1 MATFWAKQPG
11 RTYLLGSVL
20 AWGLLGMFLRT
31 LGTGDPETA
40 VFVGFGAGV
49 TTITLD
55 CRYRKRMRMGPFD
68 LSSSTIFT
76 IFPTWTWG
84 VVVLCLAAYIATE

>member
-1 MATFWAKQPG
+1 MGVYWAKAPG
-11 RTYLLGSVL
+11 NLYFLSSVL

-31 LGTGDPETA
+31 LGTGDPETS
-40 VFVGFGAGV
+40 VLVGFGAGV

-55 CRYRKRMRMGPFD
+55 FRYRKRMHMGPFD

-84 VVVLCLAAYIATE
+84 VVVLCIAAYLATE